1 MNSETLNLDYST
13 ATTQL
18 LTTVHDI
25 FDTPVMRAFHTTMRG
40 EACLLIYLWMRHQP
54 VQPGELREFMSVSSA
69 RIAALLNALEKKG
82 YLIRTPASDDR
93 RKILV
98 SLTDAGVA
106 LANTFTDDVKN
117 STADML
123 AQLGAQDTT
132 EFLRILNRILQI
144 STTLCIS
151 GGNP

>member
-1 MNSETLNLDYST
+1 
-13 ATTQL
+13 
-18 LTTVHDI
+18 
-25 FDTPVMRAFHTTMRG
+25 
-40 EACLLIYLWMRHQP
+40 
-54 VQPGELREFMSVSSA
+54 MSVSSA

-144 STTLCIS
+144 STTLRIS